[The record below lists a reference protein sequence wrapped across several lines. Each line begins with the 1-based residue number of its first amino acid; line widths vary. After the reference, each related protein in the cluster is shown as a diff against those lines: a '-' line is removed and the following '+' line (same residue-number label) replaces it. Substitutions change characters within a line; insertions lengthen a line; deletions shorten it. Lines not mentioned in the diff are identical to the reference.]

1 MQHQAADF
9 SRRVIAEVSR
19 ADTSELV
26 YLLSAFGGQSR
37 HDLEAPAIPLMTQVG
52 SRATHLLS
60 RTRPPLC
67 HQAVLNCSPRAERW
81 FDEATARRDTAS
93 ANFPAELRARY
104 RNLSLR
110 MCLGKLRVK
119 CDQGSRFLTC

>member
-1 MQHQAADF
+1 MSD
-9 SRRVIAEVSR
+9 
-19 ADTSELV
+19 
-26 YLLSAFGGQSR
+26 LSPLSGVERKS
-37 HDLEAPAIPLMTQVG
+37 DLEAVRSAFDP
-52 SRATHLLS
+52 SRKSSTPFAVT
-60 RTRPPLC
+60 TRPPLC

-81 FDEATARRDTAS
+81 LDEATARHDTAS
-93 ANFPAELRARY
+93 TKFAAELRARY